1 MKGEIKWFSSKK
13 GYGFI
18 ISEDGHDV
26 FVHQSN
32 IVMDGFRTL
41 REDDIVEFELEE
53 SADGRKQ
60 AVKVTP
66 ILTLKMVEDALKR
79 DRLHLDTIR
88 SVYGI
93 KRYLVADE
101 NNFLQS
107 YEQGMSLKEL
117 ADYVGLKVK
126 VTV

>member
-26 FVHQSN
+26 FVHQNN
-32 IVMDGFRTL
+32 IIMDGFRTL

-53 SADGRKQ
+53 NADGRKQ

>member
-1 MKGEIKWFSSKK
+1 MKGEIKWFSSQR

-18 ISEDGHDV
+18 TSEDGQDV

-32 IVMDGFRTL
+32 IIMDGFRTL
-41 REDDIVEFELEE
+41 REDDIVEFELGENV
-53 SADGRKQ
+53 DGRKQ

-66 ILTLKMVEDALKR
+66 ILTLKMVEDALRR
-79 DRLHLDTIR
+79 DRLHLDTFQN
-88 SVYGI
+88 VYGV

-117 ADYVGLKVK
+117 ADYVGLQVEA
-126 VTV
+126 TS

>member
-32 IVMDGFRTL
+32 IIMDGFRTL

-53 SADGRKQ
+53 NADGRKQ

>member
-1 MKGEIKWFSSKK
+1 MKGEIKWFSSQR

-18 ISEDGHDV
+18 TSEDGQDV

-32 IVMDGFRTL
+32 IIMDGFRTL

-53 SADGRKQ
+53 NADGKKQ

-66 ILTLKMVEDALKR
+66 ILTLKMVKDALKR
-79 DRLHLDTIR
+79 DKLHLDTFR
-88 SVYGI
+88 NVYGV
-93 KRYLVADE
+93 KKYLVADA

-107 YEQGMSLKEL
+107 DEDGMSLEEL
-117 ADYVGLKVK
+117 ADYVGLQVK
-126 VTV
+126 ATS